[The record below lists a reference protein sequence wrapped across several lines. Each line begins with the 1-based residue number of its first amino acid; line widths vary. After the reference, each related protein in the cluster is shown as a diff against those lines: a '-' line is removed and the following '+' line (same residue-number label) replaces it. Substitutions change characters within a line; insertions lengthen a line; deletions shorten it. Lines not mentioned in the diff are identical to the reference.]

1 MRRRLTLL
9 LLGTLLPAA
18 LAAGAQDPAALWRAG
33 DVSGALAAARARL
46 ADAPDDST
54 ARRWLERLTADPAE
68 LGPATDAADAA
79 GLALV
84 RDDAASLAALLDVPE
99 GERPAAAALLAAGLD
114 ARRRGDVDA
123 ARDHLAS
130 VRPEAPQ
137 YAWARYHLARIAMS
151 EGDAALARRYLDTA
165 DQAPQ
170 PVAAASVLAARWE
183 LTQAADPQAGRRL
196 EQELTHRFPRSNAL
210 ARVHELQRR
219 NQELAAVAPE
229 SQTVGDAAPA
239 APSGRFSLQLAAFTD
254 RGRAMSFRDA
264 WTDHLPDLAISSEA
278 GADGAS
284 VYRLRTGRFSS
295 REQAEAA
302 AEQIRRRHG
311 LDALVVELSST
322 P

>member
-1 MRRRLTLL
+1 VRPRLAAILTLV
-9 LLGTLLPAA
+9 LLPAA
-18 LAAGAQDPAALWRAG
+18 LAAGAEDPAALWRAG
-33 DVSGALAAARARL
+33 DLRGALAAARARL

-54 ARRWLERLTADPAE
+54 ARLWLERLTADPAE
-68 LGPATDAADAA
+68 LGPAADAADAA

-114 ARRRGDVDA
+114 ARRRGDLDA
-123 ARDHLAS
+123 ARDHLATI
-130 VRPEAPQ
+130 RPEDPE
-137 YAWARYHLARIAMS
+137 YAWARYHLARIAMTD
-151 EGDAALARRYLDTA
+151 GDAALARRYLDTA

-170 PVAAASVLAARWE
+170 PLAAASVLAARWE

-196 EQELTHRFPRSNAL
+196 EQELAHRFPRSNAL
-210 ARVHELQRR
+210 ARVRELQRR
-219 NQELAAVAPE
+219 NQELAAVAAEP
-229 SQTVGDAAPA
+229 QTAADAAPA

-264 WTDHLPDLAISSEA
+264 WSDHLPDLAITSEA
-278 GADGAS
+278 GADGAA
-284 VYRLRTGRFSS
+284 VYRLRSGRFSS